1 MVWSNEMAKFPLNI
15 SIDRGVEAEKEQ
27 RKDSMG
33 LEELL
38 ETCMLMAQYVK
49 FFLCLHSGPNS

>member
-1 MVWSNEMAKFPLNI
+1 MAKFPLNI
-15 SIDRGVEAEKEQ
+15 STERRMEAEKAE

-38 ETCMLMAQYVK
+38 ETCMLVAQYVK

>member
-1 MVWSNEMAKFPLNI
+1 MVWSNEMAKFPQNI
-15 SIDRGVEAEKEQ
+15 NTERGMGAEKKQ

-49 FFLCLHSGPNS
+49 FFQCLHSGPNS